1 MSRTTKAKLQT
12 PSTVEAIRMA
22 SASVLGS
29 TTSKGFRLGSAI
41 GSGSMMEQ
49 NSETVAMNVTPL
61 IFATKDS
68 LSHSEDLE
76 LFSLEWDLERAQS
89 PELLP
94 DQLVI
99 AGCSLGD
106 VSSHVCML
114 SWEKGVVDPFKIDEH
129 MQILTKKISDIEK
142 AVLHNEMEYEN
153 EGISV
158 LGKFNDR
165 FNSVI
170 FVEMLDRRFQGSWDS
185 LQIKLEHVDKELELK
200 LQTRDDFTML
210 PPGPRVVRRLNLDLL
225 LPSAEE
231 SMQTEHFTYRILT
244 PRALETIGIRIP
256 ELGRAI
262 LNELNVFAYSI
273 EEVDIAREVITMLQD
288 FLNTTEIQMNQFT
301 NINTKVEEFTGGLI
315 ETADLFEEIT
325 EEHINSGF
333 RARLVEHDSNLQK
346 IIKSRTEGIK
356 ETLAYGLQKALMIS
370 LEREYPADT
379 EIRAWQLKSTIRYF
393 VTYSKRVAHYLA
405 EALRQY
411 LVVTSARKALFTMLH
426 SFRDENLES
435 DMDPIM
441 LTLFHKLY
449 AELYSQL
456 SAIFD
461 RKAFEGAKQNNP
473 SELMSIIT
481 KEMMDV
487 LKKIELWD
495 FIEFSDV
502 ARIAR
507 NEIARE
513 HSTGDGDDAE
523 YDETG
528 QALINMLDSLET
540 LVAEIIPDI
549 ADTFLVKQSFRGILD
564 YSSESEFDVSKQ
576 LQNVVDQA
584 KEKSDAWKSETLEWI
599 REISENVKELS
610 SIPEKL
616 LSIVRYMHDKIG
628 EGVSAR
634 SIAHKVASEA
644 ESREAVYREELEK
657 WQKLSEEI
665 ESENKI
671 IREKIQK
678 RKDLVEKAT
687 KEYEKE
693 IKEFESQAEE
703 VRGTPP
709 EPLAKRIAK
718 IDSEYPHDMKEKPI
732 PPKPERSEELVQ
744 HLELR
749 DLLSDRMVDLEQN
762 QEKILE
768 IFLNRL
774 QKLES
779 ESQTV
784 TDSISIDLG
793 SFLDYLM
800 NYEIRRLARLLPRVT
815 RAYFR
820 DPKNPDLVYLASY
833 EHDKDS
839 INVKV
844 GSNFLRRGAA

>member
-1 MSRTTKAKLQT
+1 MSRSTKAKVQT

-49 NSETVAMNVTPL
+49 NSTTVAMNVTPL

-68 LSHSEDLE
+68 LSLTEDLE

-94 DQLVI
+94 EQLVI

-129 MQILTKKISDIEK
+129 MQILTKKISDIEI
-142 AVLHNEMEYEN
+142 AVLHNELEYEN
-153 EGISV
+153 EGLSV

-185 LQIKLEHVDKELELK
+185 LQIKPEHVDRELELK

-210 PPGPRVVRRLNLDLL
+210 PPGPRVVRRLNLDFI

-231 SMQTEHFTYRILT
+231 NIQTEYFKYRILT
-244 PRALETIGIRIP
+244 PRALETIGTRIP

-262 LNELNVFAYSI
+262 LSELNAFAYSI
-273 EEVDIAREVITMLQD
+273 EEVDIASEAITMLQD
-288 FLNTTEIQMNQFT
+288 YLNTKEIQMNQFT
-301 NINTKVEEFTGGLI
+301 EINTKVEEFINALI
-315 ETADLFEEIT
+315 STVDLFEEIT

-333 RARLVEHDSNLQK
+333 KARLVEHDFNLRK
-346 IIKSRTEGIK
+346 IVNSSTEGIK
-356 ETLAYGLQKALMIS
+356 ETLAYGLQAALMKS
-370 LEREYPADT
+370 LEREYPIDT

-393 VTYSKRVAHYLA
+393 VTYSKRVAHYFA

-426 SFRDENLES
+426 TFRDENLES
-435 DMDPIM
+435 DLDPIL

-461 RKAFEGAKQNNP
+461 RKAFEGAKQNSP
-473 SELMSIIT
+473 SELMSLIT
-481 KEMMDV
+481 KEMIGV

-502 ARIAR
+502 ARITR
-507 NEIARE
+507 NEITQV
-513 HSTGDGDDAE
+513 HSTGDGKDTE
-523 YDETG
+523 LDETG
-528 QALINMLDSLET
+528 RALTNMLDSLET
-540 LVAEIIPDI
+540 LVAELIPDI
-549 ADTFLVKQSFRGILD
+549 VHTFLVKQSFRGIIEN
-564 YSSESEFDVSKQ
+564 SSESEIDLSKQ
-576 LQNVVDQA
+576 LQKVVDQA
-584 KEKSDAWKSETLEWI
+584 KEKSDEWKSEAREWI
-599 REISENVKELS
+599 REINEKVKEIP

-616 LSIVRYMHDKIG
+616 LTLIRYMHDKIG

-634 SIAHKVASEA
+634 SIAQKVASEA
-644 ESREAVYREELEK
+644 ESRELDYKEELDK
-657 WQKLSEEI
+657 WQKLSDEI
-665 ESENKI
+665 ESENKE

-678 RKDLVEKAT
+678 RKELVEQAT
-687 KEYEKE
+687 KQYEKE
-693 IKEFESQAEE
+693 IREFESQAEE
-703 VRGTPP
+703 ERGAPP
-709 EPLAKRIAK
+709 EPLAKRIDK
-718 IDSEYPHDMKEKPI
+718 IDTEYPHTMKEKPI
-732 PPKPERSEELVQ
+732 PPKPERSEELLQ
-744 HLELR
+744 HLESR
-749 DLLSDRMVDLEQN
+749 DLLRDGMVDLEQN
-762 QEKILE
+762 QEKILD
-768 IFLNRL
+768 IFMTRL

-779 ESQTV
+779 ESKTV

-793 SFLDYLM
+793 PFLEYLM
-800 NYEIRRLARLLPRVT
+800 NYEIRRLTRLLPRVT

-820 DPKNPDLVYLASY
+820 DTKNPNLVYLASY
-833 EHDKDS
+833 EHDKES
-839 INVKV
+839 ITVNV
-844 GSNFLRRGAA
+844 GSNYLRRDVA